1 MSIEVIVAVIG
12 AGAAL
17 IGTIV
22 GGAVSLFATKAQL
35 KAASRQIEVDQLRRT
50 ESSLRSCSKINEMR
64 TRRFSRPLN
73 RCAVSR
79 RLSLALALLS
89 DFFDRA
95 NAPALA
101 RRPWTLPRPSGGT
114 LERQVTGCH
123 AGAWEPSSSPPPR
136 GTRPPVAGQQERR
149 RPGLFGAEKK
159 RPSC

>member
-1 MSIEVIVAVIG
+1 MNSTDTFLLQRQAVVSIMIPPKKRFEEC
-12 AGAAL
+12 
-17 IGTIV
+17 
-22 GGAVSLFATKAQL
+22 KNWMR
-35 KAASRQIEVDQLRRT
+35 KSRRGFERSFVRFKMT
-50 ESSLRSCSKINEMR
+50 FRSCSKINEMR